1 MRLLARIK
9 SRREKRNLEDEKRN
23 LEYAQDKLE
32 GEPSPFREGAP
43 EKSQSHSVDPTDT
56 RFIP

>member
-1 MRLLARIK
+1 MRLLASIK
-9 SRREKRNLEDEKRN
+9 SRREKRDSEHEKRN

-32 GEPSPFREGAP
+32 GKPSPFREGAP
-43 EKSQSHSVDPTDT
+43 EKAQAQSIDPAGT